1 MFTCLGTHLFVQ
13 IQLWENSDCLSLR
26 TLFSLVSD
34 LIEAW
39 SMWYSLFRKMVSA
52 FVILDA
58 RPVLLAV
65 LKFLVH
71 WAVLVLKMLRAI
83 VIFILP
89 CRRNRVSVGWRHR
102 HNCRLLILSII
113 TPATPLWLP
122 FPSVAPYLVGM
133 LGEDP

>member
-39 SMWYSLFRKMVSA
+39 SMLYSLFRKMVSA

-58 RPVLLAV
+58 RPVLLAL

-71 WAVLVLKMLRAI
+71 
-83 VIFILP
+83 
-89 CRRNRVSVGWRHR
+89 
-102 HNCRLLILSII
+102 
-113 TPATPLWLP
+113 
-122 FPSVAPYLVGM
+122 
-133 LGEDP
+133 